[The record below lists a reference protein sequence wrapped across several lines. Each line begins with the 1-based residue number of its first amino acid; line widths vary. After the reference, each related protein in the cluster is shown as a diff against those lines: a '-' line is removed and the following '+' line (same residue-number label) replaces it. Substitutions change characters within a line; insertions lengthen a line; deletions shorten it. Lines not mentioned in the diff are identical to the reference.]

1 MNVSPELLTFRSLI
15 ISQFSRGI
23 FAPHTSNASKF
34 LMCLLKKNIFMHH
47 FFYSR
52 YPNCMVHEIKDQ
64 EYHNQLSPYALM
76 LHAKFGQKLDL
87 LDECF

>member
-1 MNVSPELLTFRSLI
+1 M
-15 ISQFSRGI
+15 
-23 FAPHTSNASKF
+23 FAKEEYFYAPF
-34 LMCLLKKNIFMHH
+34 